1 MVVSDLQVDPG
12 QRFEPAVEYSH
23 VLASIRH
30 FSSVRLAQLLIFF
43 LVMGGLLLF
52 LSEHRFAASGMGSL
66 TARAFG
72 SFVTMI
78 FWLLDVR
85 AGKQYIHML
94 RRAQSLERILHFHSY
109 LEPPRKPRP
118 TNRRRHPPALRRDPR
133 VVVNRPGLVARL
145 RVGQGRLP
153 TSESANLRSA
163 MPDFRAT
170 RHVVAV
176 KDLKSS
182 AGRHI

>member
-109 LEPPRKPRP
+109 LERP
-118 TNRRRHPPALRRDPR
+118 ENRVLRAGVAIRLLYGGTLVWWLTALASL
-133 VVVNRPGLVARL
+133 PGS
-145 RVGQGRLP
+145 G
-153 TSESANLRSA
+153 
-163 MPDFRAT
+163 
-170 RHVVAV
+170 
-176 KDLKSS
+176 
-182 AGRHI
+182 